1 MTHSRSLALQAAALP
16 PPERDAFLDGL
27 SAEEAAAL
35 LHCWRFWARPEQLA
49 PDGRW
54 ESWLLMA
61 GRGFGKTRTGAEW
74 VRAEVESGRRR
85 RLALVG
91 PTARDVRK
99 TMVEGDSGILA
110 VAPPWF
116 RPRFEPSKLRLTWP
130 NGATADLYSAEEPER
145 LRGPNHDGVWAD
157 ELAAWQYLDETWD
170 NLELTLR
177 GGDDPKRVVTTTPK
191 PRKVLRDL
199 LADPMTVVVRGSTYD
214 NAVNLAPTFLKR
226 LQRKYEGT
234 RTGRQELFAELL
246 EEAEGALWTRS
257 RLEALRCA
265 AAPELRRV
273 VVAIDPAVTSDAQ
286 SDETGIIV
294 AGLGLDGAGY
304 VLADLSGRYS
314 PDAWARAAIEAYRA
328 HRADRIVGEVNNGG
342 DLIQHTLRTIDRDV
356 SFKAVHASR
365 GKRIRAEPVAALYE
379 QGRVRHVGA
388 LPQLEDQ
395 MTNWD
400 PHGPDRSPDRLDAAV
415 WALSELMI
423 EASGVGLIDYYAAE
437 AARRQKR

>member
-1 MTHSRSLALQAAALP
+1 LQAAALP
-16 PPERDAFLDGL
+16 SADRDAFLDGL

-35 LHCWRFWARPEQLA
+35 LYCWRFWARPEQLA
-49 PDGRW
+49 PEGRW

-199 LADPMTVVVRGSTYD
+199 LADPMSVVVHGSTYD
-214 NAVNLAPTFLKR
+214 NAVNLAPTFLRR
-226 LQRKYEGT
+226 LRRKYEGT
-234 RTGRQELFAELL
+234 RTGRQELYAELL

-257 RLEALRCA
+257 RLETLRCA
-265 AAPELRRV
+265 AAPALRRI
-273 VVAIDPAVTSDAQ
+273 VVAIDPAVTSDAH

-294 AGLGLDGAGY
+294 AGLGLDGSGY

-314 PDAWARAAIEAYRA
+314 PDAWARTAIEAYRT
-328 HRADRIVGEVNNGG
+328 HHADRIIGEVNNGG
-342 DLIQHTLRTIDRDV
+342 DLIQHTLRTVDRNV
-356 SFKAVHASR
+356 AFKAVHASR

-388 LPQLEDQ
+388 LTQLEDQ

-400 PHGPDRSPDRLDAAV
+400 PQGPDRSPDRLDAAV

-423 EASGVGLIDYYAAE
+423 ETGAVGLIDYYAAE
-437 AARRQKR
+437 AARREKR